1 MPYIGNTPAEK
12 YAAFN
17 VQHFTTSATTSYTLD
32 RAIANELDIRLV
44 INNVIQQPGIGKAYT
59 ASGTTLT
66 LSGATTGTDT
76 MYAVYIGKA
85 IQTVTPGAGSVGT
98 TALQD
103 NAVTNAKLADA
114 TQGDVIYYGAAGA
127 PAQLAAGTS
136 GQVLK
141 TQGAGANP
149 IWAADQAGTITAF
162 TNGVDNRLVT
172 ATSAT
177 ALNGEANLSFSG
189 SQLLQGG
196 QTSAGTAGYA
206 GTLQVNGV
214 NDNVTVGINSFK
226 NNDGGGNL
234 VIGKSRNAA
243 SGSFTVLQNNDV
255 IGAIRWAGDDGNDY
269 ESQAAS
275 IDVRVDGTPGSND
288 MPGRMI
294 FSTTP
299 DGAASPVEAMRIN
312 NAGTVTK
319 PLQPAF
325 MSLNGGGTTLANATD
340 VTITL
345 DTEVFDI
352 GSNISG
358 NTFTAPVTGKY
369 YFSGSVVADAGSGN
383 NTRFSESHIY
393 INCSNRKLK
402 FGEEQHYT
410 NVNDWWA
417 MSVSGLI
424 DMDANDTCTLTYFGR
439 RQSGSGTCVTVGS
452 STDFRTGLSGY
463 LVC

>member
-1 MPYIGNTPAEK
+1 LPYIGNTPAEK

-17 VQHFTTSATTSYTLD
+17 VQNFTTSSTTSYTLD

-136 GQVLK
+136 GHVLK

-275 IDVRVDGTPGSND
+275 IDVRVDGTAASND
-288 MPGRMI
+288 MPGRMTL
-294 FSTTP
+294 STTP
-299 DGAASPVEAMRIN
+299 DGAASPVEAIKIN
-312 NAGTVTK
+312 NAGNVTK
-319 PLQPAF
+319 TRQPTF
-325 MSLNGGGTTLANATD
+325 LVNVNGDSVHPNLPTG
-340 VTITL
+340 VTIIN
-345 DTEVFDI
+345 F
-352 GSNISG
+352 GSEAYDVG
-358 NTFTAPVTGKY
+358 NNVSSVGVFTAPVTGKY
-369 YFSGSVVADAGSGN
+369 QFNTSMGFGN
-383 NTRFSESHIY
+383 ITASTTLLEVFIKA
-393 INCSNRKLK
+393 SNREMRGCLQNVANLQAGDYQS
-402 FGEEQHYT
+402 FGFST
-410 NVNDWWA
+410 MV
-417 MSVSGLI
+417 
-424 DMDANDTCTLTYFGR
+424 DMDVNDTCFVQVAVTGGGGTIDVIGGSTSAPLSFF
-439 RQSGSGTCVTVGS
+439 SGTLIC
-452 STDFRTGLSGY
+452 
-463 LVC
+463 

>member
-1 MPYIGNTPAEK
+1 LPYIGNTPAEK

-17 VQHFTTSATTSYTLD
+17 VQHFTTSATTSYTLTH
-32 RAIANELDIRLV
+32 AVANELDIRLV
-44 INNVIQQPGIGKAYT
+44 LNNVVQQPGASYAYT
-59 ASGTTLT
+59 ASATTLT
-66 LSGATTGTDT
+66 LSVATTGTDT

-85 IQTVTPGAGSVGT
+85 VQTVTPGANSVGP

-103 NAVTNAKLADA
+103 NSVTNAKLADA
-114 TQGDVIYYGAAGA
+114 TQGDIIYYGAAGA

-136 GQVLK
+136 GYVLQ

-149 IWAADQAGTITAF
+149 VWAVDAAGTITAF
-162 TNGVDNRLVT
+162 TNGVDNRVVT

-177 ALNGEANLSFSG
+177 ALNGEANLNYN
-189 SQLLQGG
+189 
-196 QTSAGTAGYA
+196 GTR
-206 GTLQVNGV
+206 LGV
-214 NDNVTVGINSFK
+214 G
-226 NNDGGGNL
+226 
-234 VIGKSRNAA
+234 A
-243 SGSFTVLQNNDV
+243 SGSGADLGVGIHVRSADSGGTV
-255 IGAIRWAGDDGNDY
+255 
-269 ESQAAS
+269 
-275 IDVRVDGTPGSND
+275 
-288 MPGRMI
+288 
-294 FSTTP
+294 ST
-299 DGAASPVEAMRIN
+299 DADELVLENSG
-312 NAGTVTK
+312 NAGITFLSGASDSARIFFGDSGSPAIGWIRYFHNTNTMDFGTNEANALVIDSTGRVTK

-369 YFSGSVVADAGSGN
+369 YFSGSVVADAGAGN
-383 NTRFSESHIY
+383 NTRFEESHIY

-417 MSVSGLI
+417 MSVNGLI

-463 LVC
+463 LVA